1 MPGALYP
8 PVFELVCQLEGGY
21 AANDNGRGAV
31 NRGLTQKTWDGIRA
45 RSPQWHVYP
54 ESVGDLSREHMF
66 GIYRD
71 TLWAESGAF
80 RIEDQKLAEAY
91 FLNYINVAWKRTPA
105 NPNRY
110 GNLATIA
117 LQSAAGAKAD
127 GVFGPASAA
136 AVNRM
141 EPDVLLHR
149 MNVVILEHYERL
161 AAEKPA
167 LYADDL
173 KGWKARLKHLEE
185 R

>member
-8 PVFELVCQLEGGY
+8 PAFELVCKLEGGY
-21 AANDNGRGAV
+21 SEQDNGRGPV
-31 NRGLTQKTWDGIRA
+31 SCGLTQKTWDRIRA
-45 RSPQWHVYP
+45 RNAVWMGYP
-54 ESVGDLSREHMF
+54 GDVKDLTRDQLF

-71 TLWAESGAF
+71 TFWFESGAF
-80 RIEDQKLAEAY
+80 RLNDQKLAEAY

-127 GVFGPASAA
+127 GILGPQSAA
-136 AVNRM
+136 AVNHM
-141 EPDVLLHR
+141 DPAVLLHR

-167 LYADDL
+167 VYADDL
-173 KGWKARLKHLEE
+173 GGWKKRLKHLEE

>member
-8 PVFELVCQLEGGY
+8 PAFELVCQLEGGY
-21 AANDNGRGAV
+21 AANDNARGPV
-31 NRGLTQKTWDGIRA
+31 NCGLTQKTWDGIRA
-45 RSPQWHVYP
+45 RSPQWQVYP
-54 ESVGDLSREHMF
+54 EQVGDLARDHLFS
-66 GIYRD
+66 IYRD
-71 TLWAESGAF
+71 SFWLDSGAF
-80 RIEDQKLAEAY
+80 RIEDQRLAEAY

-127 GVFGPASAA
+127 GLFGPASAA
-136 AVNRM
+136 AVNHM
-141 EPDVLLHR
+141 DPDVLLHR

-161 AAEKPA
+161 AAAKPE

>member
-1 MPGALYP
+1 MPGALFP
-8 PVFELVCQLEGGY
+8 PAFELVCQLEGGY

-31 NRGLTQKTWDGIRA
+31 NCGLTQKTWDGIRA
-45 RSPQWHVYP
+45 RSPQWMAYP
-54 ESVGDLSREHMF
+54 EQVRDLTREHLST
-66 GIYRD
+66 IYRD
-71 TLWAESGAF
+71 VFWFESGAA
-80 RIEDQKLAEAY
+80 RIEDQRLAEAY
-91 FLNYINVAWKRTPA
+91 FLNYINVGWKRTPA

-127 GVFGPASAA
+127 GLFGLQSAA
-136 AVNRM
+136 AANLLD
-141 EPDVLLHR
+141 PDTLLHR
-149 MNVVILEHYERL
+149 MNLVILEHYERL